1 MKIFA
6 IDLERSGQYGK
17 FNFTTQVGICCLDTD
32 KFSESLLF
40 KPSFDKENDKDYSQL
55 ENIPYFS
62 TYLPQPENT
71 EWEPRCV
78 KEFWEKNPELFE
90 KTKNSVKNAGT
101 DGVERMLEWIERNK
115 DPNPAN
121 NLLITDNAAFDFVFF
136 SELIAPYKRS
146 LLYLF
151 GEYETQPLDVGCY
164 YLGLLKRNIITGG
177 TWNKNSVFDGC
188 PNFVKLLN
196 LTPHDAGHD
205 AINIG
210 LKFIFVTK
218 KFAN

>member
-6 IDLERSGQYGK
+6 IDLERTGQYGK
-17 FNFTTQVGICCLDTD
+17 YNFTTQAGICCLDTD
-32 KFSESLLF
+32 ILDVTNVETL
-40 KPSFDKENDKDYSQL
+40 N
-55 ENIPYFS
+55 NIPSFS
-62 TYLPQPENT
+62 TYLPQPEGA
-71 EWEPRCV
+71 EWEDRCV
-78 KEFWEKNPELFE
+78 TQFWEKNPELYA
-90 KTKNSVKNAGT
+90 KTKNNVANASD
-101 DGVERMLEWIERNK
+101 DGIVRLLEWIDLHK

-136 SELIAPYKRS
+136 SELIAPYRRS

-177 TWNKNSVFDGC
+177 TWNKNSVFEGC
-188 PNFVKLLN
+188 PNFVQLLN

-210 LKFIFVTK
+210 LKFLYVQK
-218 KFAN
+218 NN